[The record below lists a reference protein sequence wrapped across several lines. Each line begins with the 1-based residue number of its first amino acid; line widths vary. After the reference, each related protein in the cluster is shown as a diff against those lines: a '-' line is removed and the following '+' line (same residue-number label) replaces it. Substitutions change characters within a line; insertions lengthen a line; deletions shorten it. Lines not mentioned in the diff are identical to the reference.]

1 MSEATEMS
9 STVINVPRP
18 SAIDVRLDNI
28 EKTLDK
34 IDAALNGSGNGLLER
49 IVKLEA
55 KTSGAWRTI
64 EILGWIATFLLA
76 LYGVAGRVKL

>member
-1 MSEATEMS
+1 MNETTE
-9 STVINVPRP
+9 TVIKLPTP
-18 SAIDVRLDNI
+18 SAIDIRLDNI

-34 IDAALNGSGNGLLER
+34 IDKALNGNGQPGILER
-49 IVKLEA
+49 IVKLET

-76 LYGVAGRVKL
+76 LYGVLNKIN